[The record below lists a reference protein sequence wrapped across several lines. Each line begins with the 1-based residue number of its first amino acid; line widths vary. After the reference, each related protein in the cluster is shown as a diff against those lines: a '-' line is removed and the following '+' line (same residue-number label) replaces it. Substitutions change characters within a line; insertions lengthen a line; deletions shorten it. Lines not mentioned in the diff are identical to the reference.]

1 MRMLKFPLTTNL
13 NLSHFHAK
21 ELILSVPVI
30 TLLTFL
36 ILIFLSFEIQ
46 SCWQFLSE
54 LIFNTS
60 RIKLT
65 DSLIFFPG
73 DVFHYQTVITLISDY
88 NIIITLTKIVTVIGK
103 RRNTEELS
111 QTIQGGTN
119 ESRV

>member
-65 DSLIFFPG
+65 DSLIFFP
-73 DVFHYQTVITLISDY
+73 VTFFIIRLLSDY